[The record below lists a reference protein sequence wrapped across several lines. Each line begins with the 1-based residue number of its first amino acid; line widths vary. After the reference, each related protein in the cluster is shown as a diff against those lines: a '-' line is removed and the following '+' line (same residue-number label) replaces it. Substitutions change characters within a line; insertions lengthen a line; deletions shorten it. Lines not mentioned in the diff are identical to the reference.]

1 MKRRTLA
8 AALPCAALGT
18 AGAAWAQPAPR
29 RIGFLVTGT
38 RPTQGEAAVVT
49 GVRAALRDAG
59 VADGSALQVEVRYG
73 DTPEALDRA
82 AAQLVAARVELIV
95 TVFTPAAHAARRA
108 TERVPIVM
116 AGVADPVGTGLVASL
131 ARPGGNITGVAALG
145 PELAAKNLEVLR
157 QWLPR
162 ARRVGVLAHATDPF
176 TRTFVD
182 SLQGAGAVLGFEL
195 DVQRAADGGIYPQ
208 LFSAWA
214 QRRIDALVVQPSLPF
229 PAALALAQQQRL
241 PSCSFVRGFVLAGGL
256 FAYGAEQQALYRKAA
271 DYVRRVLD
279 GARPADLPV
288 QQNDRFIL
296 ALNLGTARR
305 LALAVPAAIR
315 LQADEVIE

>member
-8 AALPCAALGT
+8 LALPFAATRMTGN
-18 AGAAWAQPAPR
+18 AWAQPAPR
-29 RIGFLVTGT
+29 RIGFLITGT
-38 RPTQGEAAVVT
+38 RPAQGEAAIVT
-49 GVRAALRDAG
+49 GVRAALREAG
-59 VADGSALQVEVRYG
+59 WAEGSALQVEVRYG
-73 DTPEALDRA
+73 DTPELLDRA
-82 AAQLVAARVELIV
+82 AAELLAARVELV
-95 TVFTPAAHAARRA
+95 VVVFTPAAHAARRA

-116 AGVADPVGTGLVASL
+116 AGVADPVATGLVASL

-145 PELAAKNLEVLR
+145 PELAAKNLELLR

-162 ARRVGVLAHATDPF
+162 VRRVGVLAHATDPF
-176 TRTFVD
+176 TRAFVD
-182 SLQGAGAVLGFEL
+182 SLQAAGPVLGFEL
-195 DVQRAADGGIYPQ
+195 DVQRAADASVYPQ

-241 PSCSFVRGFVLAGGL
+241 PSCSFVRAFALAGGL
-256 FAYGAEQQALYRKAA
+256 FAYGAQQQALYRKAA

-288 QQNDRFIL
+288 QQNDRFAL
-296 ALNLGTARR
+296 ALNLGTARQ
-305 LALAVPAAIR
+305 LALAVPPAIR

>member
-1 MKRRTLA
+1 VKRRALA
-8 AALPCAALGT
+8 VVLPLVATRMTGNT
-18 AGAAWAQPAPR
+18 HAQPAPR

-38 RPTQGEAAVVT
+38 RPAQGEAGSVA
-49 GVRAALRDAG
+49 GVRAALREAG
-59 VADGSALQVEVRYG
+59 LAEGTAFQVEVRYG
-73 DTPEALDRA
+73 DTPELLDRA
-82 AAQLVAARVELIV
+82 AAELLAARVEVIV
-95 TVFTPAAHAARRA
+95 VVFTPAAHAARRA

-116 AGVADPVGTGLVASL
+116 AGVADPVATGLVASL

-157 QWLPR
+157 QWLPG
-162 ARRVGVLAHATDPF
+162 ARRIGVLAHATDPF
-176 TRTFVD
+176 TKTFVD
-182 SLQGAGAVLGFEL
+182 SLQAAGPVLGFEL
-195 DVQRAADGGIYPQ
+195 DVQRAADGGVYPQ
-208 LFSAWA
+208 LFSAWT

-229 PAALALAQQQRL
+229 PAALALAHQQRL
-241 PSCSFVRGFVLAGGL
+241 PSCSFVRAFALAGGL
-256 FAYGAEQQALYRKAA
+256 FAYGAQPQAMFRKAA

-288 QQNDRFIL
+288 QQNDRFAL
-296 ALNLGTARR
+296 ALNLRTAGQ

>member
-1 MKRRTLA
+1 MKRRALAVALPLA
-8 AALPCAALGT
+8 AMRTGNP
-18 AGAAWAQPAPR
+18 WAQAAPR

-38 RPTQGEAAVVT
+38 RPAQGEAASVT
-49 GVRAALRDAG
+49 GVRAALREAG
-59 VADGSALQVEVRYG
+59 VAEGAALQVEVRYG
-73 DTPEALDRA
+73 DTPEVLDRA
-82 AAQLVAARVELIV
+82 AAELLAARVELIV
-95 TVFTPAAHAARRA
+95 VVFTPAAHAARRA

-116 AGVADPVGTGLVASL
+116 AGVADPVVTGLVASL

-145 PELAAKNLEVLR
+145 PELAAKNLDVLR

-176 TRTFVD
+176 TPAFVD
-182 SLQGAGAVLGFEL
+182 SLQAAGTVLGFEL
-195 DVQRAADGGIYPQ
+195 DVQRAADDGVYPQ
-208 LFSAWA
+208 LFSAWT

-241 PSCSFVRGFVLAGGL
+241 PSCSFVRGFALAGGL
-256 FAYGAEQQALYRKAA
+256 FAYASQQQALYRKAA

-288 QQNDRFIL
+288 QQNDRFTL
-296 ALNLGTARR
+296 ALNLRTARQ
-305 LALAVPAAIR
+305 LALAVPPAIR